1 MTVTAPGIAPG
12 AGQNPAYRPA
22 PVRFMSST
30 PPSCPPS
37 PTSGEELPWAVVL
50 AAGSGSRLAAALQ
63 GRAKQFLPLD
73 GAPLYWRSAEVFAQ
87 SGAVGGIV
95 LVFPEAVREAEAAR
109 IAALPAGDDLG
120 IPWLAVA
127 GGPQRQDSVRLG
139 LAAVP
144 RSVRHVL
151 IHDAARPFVS
161 ATLVRRICAALA
173 EGAPAVIPGLA
184 VTDTIKLVD
193 AAAPGLVT
201 ETLPRH
207 RLRAVQTPQ
216 GFDAALLREAHAR
229 AGDAAATDDAA
240 LMEALGHDVRIILGE
255 AENVKITNPGD
266 LALLRGPAPAA
277 MPCNGMGYDVHRF
290 GGDRPLRLG
299 GVEIT
304 GAPGVLAHS
313 DGDVLLH
320 ALMDAILG
328 CASLGDI
335 GQHFPDSDPALSG
348 ISSALLLDRLLEL
361 AQAAGLEL
369 CHVDMTL
376 VAQKP
381 RLAPWREEIRANVAR
396 LLGLR
401 REQVNLK
408 ATTEEGLGFTGRGEG
423 IKAWALVSA
432 VRKAGA
438 WAVPSAS

>member
-1 MTVTAPGIAPG
+1 M
-12 AGQNPAYRPA
+12 
-22 PVRFMSST
+22 
-30 PPSCPPS
+30 
-37 PTSGEELPWAVVL
+37 VL
-50 AAGSGSRLAAALQ
+50 AAGSGSRLAGALQ
-63 GRAKQFLPLD
+63 GRAKQFVPLD
-73 GAPLYWRSAEVFAQ
+73 GAPLYWRSAELFAR

-95 LVFPEAVREAEAAR
+95 FVFPEAVREPEAAR
-109 IAALPAGDDLG
+109 IAALPVGDDLG

-127 GGPQRQDSVRLG
+127 GGPHRQDSVRLG

-144 RSVRHVL
+144 RGVRHVL
-151 IHDAARPFVS
+151 IHDAARPFVT
-161 ATLVRRICAALA
+161 AALVRRICAALA
-173 EGAPAVIPGLA
+173 GGAPAVIPGLP

-193 AAAPGLVT
+193 AAAPELVT
-201 ETLPRH
+201 GTLPRH
-207 RLRAVQTPQ
+207 LLRAVQTPQ
-216 GFDAALLREAHAR
+216 GFDAALLREAHERAR
-229 AGDAAATDDAA
+229 AGDALATDDAA
-240 LMEALGHDVRIILGE
+240 LMEACGHPVRIIPGE
-255 AENVKITNPGD
+255 AENVKITNPED
-266 LALLRGPAPAA
+266 LALLRRREPAPL
-277 MPCNGMGYDVHRF
+277 PCNGMGYDVHRF
-290 GGDRPLRLG
+290 GGERPLRLG

-335 GQHFPDSDPALSG
+335 GRHFPDSDPAFAG
-348 ISSALLLDRLLEL
+348 ISSALLLDRALEL
-361 AQAAGLEL
+361 ARGRGLEL

-396 LLGLR
+396 LLGLG

-432 VRKAGA
+432 LRKAR
-438 WAVPSAS
+438 V